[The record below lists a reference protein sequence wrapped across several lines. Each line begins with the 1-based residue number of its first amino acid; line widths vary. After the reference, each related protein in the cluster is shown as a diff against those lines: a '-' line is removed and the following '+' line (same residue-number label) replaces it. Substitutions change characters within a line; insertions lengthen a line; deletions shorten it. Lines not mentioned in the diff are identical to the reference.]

1 MTPLPLREQPSE
13 GPALVKQ
20 SIDYTVDVSL
30 CACIISLGIEFAFI
44 CHLCLGVE
52 NSLDSLTCMH
62 MYAAV
67 ALRFSVH
74 CFFAVFAP
82 SALDNPRSQTTKET

>member
-1 MTPLPLREQPSE
+1 MSR
-13 GPALVKQ
+13 
-20 SIDYTVDVSL
+20 

-62 MYAAV
+62 MYAAAA
-67 ALRFSVH
+67 ALRFSVL

-82 SALDNPRSQTTKET
+82 SALDNPHSQTTKET